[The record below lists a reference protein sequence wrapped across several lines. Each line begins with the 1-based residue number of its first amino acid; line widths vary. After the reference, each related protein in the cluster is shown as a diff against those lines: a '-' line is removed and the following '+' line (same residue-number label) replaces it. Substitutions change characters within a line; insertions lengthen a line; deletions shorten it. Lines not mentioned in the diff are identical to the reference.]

1 MLLNLIEQ
9 QRVSHEQ
16 EMKALKDGRKKRAK
30 GSSTVKLPKPT
41 LQKLTPTD
49 NVEHISWPL
58 LRGSWHSRN
67 GHGRVGG
74 ANRRAIYLLVRQ
86 WPPMLLSSQ
95 MMQLYTKR

>member
-16 EMKALKDGRKKRAK
+16 EMKALKDGRKKGAED
-30 GSSTVKLPKPT
+30 SSTVKLPKPT

-49 NVEHISWPL
+49 NIEHISWPL
-58 LRGSWHSRN
+58 LIGSSHSRN

-74 ANRRAIYLLVRQ
+74 ASSRAIYLLVRQ
-86 WPPMLLSSQ
+86 LPPMLLSSQ